1 MPALSQKLVNRLV
14 IAAVIIGFLT
24 VGVAGLLGARA
35 LQQNLNYTA
44 WVTHTYQVQQ
54 ALSDYRILNERVE
67 TARRGFLL
75 SRDPQFLV
83 VYERAKRELYPALDQ
98 IEELTGDNAV
108 QQSNIKGLR
117 LLLGNQLEALDNSVE
132 AAKAGRA
139 QDRFGVDEGVA
150 STRAIRAITDRM
162 SREERAKLLER
173 DADRRASV
181 ADLTRILSVAGVLL
195 VVTGLGSLWVI
206 LAFTRDLTASRNQL
220 ARLNAGLE
228 DEVQAR
234 TADLQ
239 RANDEIQRFAYIVS
253 HDLRSP
259 LVNVMGFTS
268 ELEASVKPLASMV
281 AKAEA
286 EAPGLVTTDARLA
299 VESDLPEAIGFIRNS
314 TQKMDRL
321 INAILQLSRQG
332 RRVLVP
338 EKVDVQKLMEGI
350 AGSLKHR
357 SDEVGATIEVTP
369 GLPTLITDR
378 LAFEQIFSNLVENAL
393 KYLKPGRPG
402 QIQVRGQRLPG
413 GRVQFEVI
421 DNGRGV
427 DAKDHERIF
436 ELFRRSGAQDQPGE
450 GIGLAHVRALA
461 YRLGGTVTVES
472 ALDQGATFRVSL
484 PAKLSLEGA
493 AE

>member
-1 MPALSQKLVNRLV
+1 MPAMSQKLVNRLV
-14 IAAVIIGFLT
+14 VAAVIIGFLT

-35 LQQNLNYTA
+35 LQQNLNYTE
-44 WVTHTYQVQQ
+44 WVTHTYQVRQ
-54 ALSDYRILNERVE
+54 ALADYRILNERVE
-67 TARRGFLL
+67 TARRGYLL
-75 SRDPQFLV
+75 SRDPQFLEV
-83 VYERAKRELYPALDQ
+83 FRKAQSELGPALDN
-98 IEELTGDNAV
+98 IKRLTADNPT
-108 QQSNIKGLR
+108 QQGNFKGLR
-117 LLLGNQLEALDNSVE
+117 LLRENQLRAQNASLADVE
-132 AAKAGRA
+132 AGRSTG
-139 QDRFGVDEGVA
+139 RFSVDESVTA
-150 STRAIRAITDRM
+150 TRAIRALTDRM
-162 SREERAKLLER
+162 SREEDAKLAQR
-173 DADRRASV
+173 DAERRASV
-181 ADLTRILSVAGVLL
+181 RNLTSIMTAAGALL
-195 VVTGLGSLWVI
+195 VITGLGSLWVI
-206 LAFTRDLTASRNQL
+206 LSFTRDLTASRNQL

-228 DEVQAR
+228 DEVRAR

-268 ELEASVKPLASMV
+268 ELEAAVKPLAGLL

-286 EAPGLVTTDARLA
+286 EAPAIVSTNARLA

-332 RRVLVP
+332 RRVLTP
-338 EKVDVQKLMEGI
+338 EKVDVQKLMESI

-369 GLPTLITDR
+369 GLPTLVTDR
-378 LAFEQIFSNLVENAL
+378 LALEQIFSNLVENAL

-402 QIQVRGQRLPG
+402 QIQVRGERLPG

-461 YRLGGTVTVES
+461 YRLGGTVTVQS